1 MLLHHNQGLLI
12 PLILEQTQGPLWDRV
27 HIQYVSVGQSSA

>member
-12 PLILEQTQGPLWDRV
+12 PLILEQAQGPLWDRV
-27 HIQYVSVGQSSA
+27 HSQ